1 MKTLYI
7 LLVAL
12 FFSLSYCDEEDE
24 TAGCAFYSGSTGV
37 EDCNSRKSP
46 DDSSY
51 YRCCFVEIEGNG
63 SELKTCVA
71 LTKEKY
77 DDIDGTIK
85 SIKEQGDFDDVEIDC
100 DSNYII
106 LSLLSLILFLL

>member
-12 FFSLSYCDEEDE
+12 FFSQSYCQTKECEFFTE
-24 TAGCAFYSGSTGV
+24 TTGV
-37 EDCNSRKSP
+37 EDCTSRINST
-46 DDSSY
+46 Y
-51 YRCCFVEIEGNG
+51 YRCCYVEVDGGGDVLETCAFV
-63 SELKTCVA
+63 S
-71 LTKEKY
+71 KEQY
-77 DDIDGTIK
+77 DDIDGKIK
-85 SIKEQGDFDDVEIDC
+85 SLEDEFGFDDIKIDC

>member
-1 MKTLYI
+1 MKPLYI

-24 TAGCAFYSGSTGV
+24 TAGCTFFTETKGV
-37 EDCNSRKSP
+37 EDCNSRLNST
-46 DDSSY
+46 Y
-51 YRCCFVEIEGNG
+51 YRCCYVEVDGGGDVLE
-63 SELKTCVA
+63 TCTSV
-71 LTKEKY
+71 TQKEY
-77 DDIDGTIK
+77 DDIDGKIK
-85 SIKEQGDFDDVEIDC
+85 SLKDEFGFDDIEIDC